1 MTSKQRAFL
10 RGQAQKLPAIF
21 QIGKQGIS
29 KELIEGLTNS
39 LKARE
44 LIKISV
50 LETCEYNAKEAARL
64 IAPEIAGCEVI
75 QTIGSKIVLFVQNE
89 KESKFDLKSIK

>member
-10 RGQAQKLPAIF
+10 RGQAQKMQAIY

-29 KELIEGLTNS
+29 KELIEGLENS

-50 LETCEYNAKEAARL
+50 LETCEYNAKEAANI
-64 IAPEIAGCEVI
+64 IANEIENCFVV
-75 QTIGSKIVLFVQNE
+75 QTIGSKIVLFLQNE
-89 KESKFDLKSIK
+89 KETKYDIKSIK